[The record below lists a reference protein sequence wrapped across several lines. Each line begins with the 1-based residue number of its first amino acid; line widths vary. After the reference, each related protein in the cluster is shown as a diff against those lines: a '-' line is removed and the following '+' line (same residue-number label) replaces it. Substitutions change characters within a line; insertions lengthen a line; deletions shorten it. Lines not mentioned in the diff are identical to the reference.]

1 MKTYYIEIELSP
13 GYGPVDNGI
22 YKVQAKNLKEAK
34 DLING
39 YYGDVLNSQLIIV
52 DEEVALED
60 CKTFGISLMEL
71 PEHLDF
77 MK

>member
-39 YYGDVLNSQLIIV
+39 YYGDVLDSQLIIV
-52 DEEVALED
+52 DEKEALED
-60 CKTFGISLMEL
+60 CNRFGISLMEL
-71 PEHLDF
+71 PENF
-77 MK
+77 

>member
-52 DEEVALED
+52 DEKEALED
-60 CKTFGISLMEL
+60 CDIFGISLMEL

-77 MK
+77 ME

>member
-52 DEEVALED
+52 DEKEALED
-60 CKTFGISLMEL
+60 CNTFGISLMEL

-77 MK
+77 MN